1 MSAASIPRLV
11 IVGNDGGTNI
21 GASLRR
27 ASEAL
32 RIPVMLCDTRRA
44 FDGSRTIARVNWW
57 MRGRR
62 PTRLGRFSAEVVD
75 LCRRFRPTLLIAT
88 GLAPLEAGSLQQIR
102 ELGVETVNYLTDD
115 PWNPAFR
122 SRWFFA
128 ALEVY
133 DQIFSVRRANL
144 DDLVE
149 LGCRRV
155 DYLPFAADPELFY
168 PQEPESSELNSY
180 QSDVCF
186 AGGADTDRVPL
197 IAALIA
203 ARFNV
208 ALYGDYW
215 GRFRETRGAWRGH
228 AAPETL
234 RKATRSAALSLCL
247 VRRANRDGHTMRSF
261 EVPHVGGCMLVEDT
275 DEHRALFGGNDSAVR
290 YFRSPDDLVASATAL
305 LADSEL
311 RQRLADR
318 AQQLITQGRHT
329 YQDRLSF
336 MLARAK
342 VANVA

>member
-1 MSAASIPRLV
+1 MIGAPTHRLV

-27 ASEAL
+27 GAEAL
-32 RIPVMLCDTRRA
+32 RIPVALCDTRRA

-62 PTRLGRFSAEVVD
+62 PSRLRRFSAEVVD
-75 LCRRFRPTLLIAT
+75 LCRRFRPSLLIAT
-88 GLAPLEAGSLQQIR
+88 GLAPLEAGGLQQIR

-115 PWNPAFR
+115 PWNPAFG
-122 SRWFFA
+122 SRWFST
-128 ALEVY
+128 ALPAY
-133 DQIFSVRRANL
+133 DQIFSVRRANI
-144 DDLVE
+144 DDLVG

-155 DYLPFAADPELFY
+155 DYLPFAADPALFY
-168 PQEPESSELNSY
+168 PQDPEPSEWASY
-180 QSDVCF
+180 RSDICF
-186 AGGADTDRVPL
+186 AGGADADRVPF

-203 ARFNV
+203 ARFEV

-275 DEHRALFGGNDSAVR
+275 DEHRALFGGNDHAVR
-290 YFRSPDDLVASATAL
+290 YFQSSDDLVANAAAL
-305 LADSEL
+305 LADSQL
-311 RQRLADR
+311 RQRLAYR
-318 AQQLITQGRHT
+318 AQHLITQGRHT

-336 MLARAK
+336 MLARTK